1 MRLSRRFTG
10 VMLVFALAGAL
21 APTALA
27 GKKTPPAAPA
37 PTPAPVTAPTAPSTV
52 APGGSIASMVDIEAL
67 K

>member
-10 VMLVFALAGAL
+10 VLLVLALAGAL

-27 GKKTPPAAPA
+27 GKKGPAAPVSS
-37 PTPAPVTAPTAPSTV
+37 PSAPSTV
-52 APGGSIASMVDIEAL
+52 APSTSIASMVDIEAL